1 MKRIY
6 ISSVLSA
13 DLKSRSTVSIFYD
26 YIIQNSYIDSV
37 VDFSGVNFATRS
49 FVDEFYNVFIKTH
62 RVIIENIPADIQLMF
77 DAVGMTQ
84 NKEKQGNE
92 QNNIKSF
99 SSVDALCSYMS
110 ALAF

>member
-1 MKRIY
+1 MNRIY

-13 DLKSRSTVSIFYD
+13 DLKSRSTVNMFYD
-26 YIIQNSYIDSV
+26 YIIQNSYLDSII
-37 VDFSGVNFATRS
+37 DFSGVNFATRS

-62 RVIIENIPADIQLMF
+62 RARIENIPADIQLMF

-84 NKEKQGNE
+84 NKEKQSSE

>member
-1 MKRIY
+1 MNRIY

-13 DLKSRSTVSIFYD
+13 DLKSRSTVNMFYD
-26 YIIQNSYIDSV
+26 YIIQNSYLDSII
-37 VDFSGVNFATRS
+37 DFSGVNFATRS

-62 RVIIENIPADIQLMF
+62 RARIENIPADIQLMF

-84 NKEKQGNE
+84 DKEKKSCE
-92 QNNIKSF
+92 QNDIKSF
-99 SSVDALCSYMS
+99 TSVDALCSYMS

>member
-13 DLKSRSTVSIFYD
+13 DLKSRSTVGLFYD
-26 YIIQNSYIDSV
+26 YIIQNSYSDCI
-37 VDFSGVNFATRS
+37 VDFTGVNFATRS

-62 RVIIENIPADIQLMF
+62 CVKIENVPTDIQLMF

-84 NKEKQGNE
+84 DKEKQGNE
-92 QNNIKSF
+92 LSNIKSF
-99 SSVDALCSYMS
+99 SSVDALCSYIS

>member
-1 MKRIY
+1 MNRIY

-13 DLKSRSTVSIFYD
+13 DLKSRSTVNMFYD
-26 YIIQNSYIDSV
+26 YIIQNSYLDSII
-37 VDFSGVNFATRS
+37 DFSGVNFATRS

-62 RVIIENIPADIQLMF
+62 RARIENIPADIQLMF

-84 NKEKQGNE
+84 DKEKQSCE
-92 QNNIKSF
+92 QNDIKSF
-99 SSVDALCSYMS
+99 TSVDALCSYMS